1 MLLWKLDI
9 HMQKNENESLFYTTY
24 KINLQWIRYLRVR
37 STTIK
42 LLEETIGENLFYKW
56 SWWWLFEYKPKA
68 KMFTQGRLHKTKKFL
83 YSKWKNEQNEMGE
96 NMCKL
101 CIQ

>member
-1 MLLWKLDI
+1 MPVI
-9 HMQKNENESLFYTTY
+9 HNRERTVSSINAFMKTGYSYEKNENESLFYTTY

-56 SWWWLFEYKPKA
+56 SW
-68 KMFTQGRLHKTKKFL
+68 
-83 YSKWKNEQNEMGE
+83 
-96 NMCKL
+96 
-101 CIQ
+101 